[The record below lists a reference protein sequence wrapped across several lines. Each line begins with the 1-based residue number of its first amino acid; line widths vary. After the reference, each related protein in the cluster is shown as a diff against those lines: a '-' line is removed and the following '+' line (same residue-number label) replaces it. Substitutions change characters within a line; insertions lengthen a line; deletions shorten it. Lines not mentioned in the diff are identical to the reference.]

1 MLRPRRIFRRRN
13 ASNRNLCARS
23 TPPFSLTSSSAKLIF
38 IPSLLSA
45 HLNLQFSTLNWEV
58 KRCLLVGT
66 YFCSAKRATMPEPEE
81 SNKKSAAWSRTR
93 RMVNI
98 SVHVVNG
105 LVRFLPMRRF
115 LLDVGRSITRTEYRE
130 RERERERE
138 KEGEYRLLEGTIITN
153 RWPDARAAERNN

>member
-1 MLRPRRIFRRRN
+1 
-13 ASNRNLCARS
+13 
-23 TPPFSLTSSSAKLIF
+23 
-38 IPSLLSA
+38 
-45 HLNLQFSTLNWEV
+45 
-58 KRCLLVGT
+58 
-66 YFCSAKRATMPEPEE
+66 
-81 SNKKSAAWSRTR
+81 
-93 RMVNI
+93 MVNI

-153 RWPDARAAERNN
+153 RWPDARATERNN